1 MDVDCGW
8 LSYDSLISPTVRE
21 AANIA
26 TNLAKGLSATGESWI
41 EQELK
46 SYDIRRSLQMSLA
59 MESGLTRENALQ
71 GIFGKNK
78 VDSTK
83 QEKCPNLMKD
93 LKRTLSPYES
103 LCTSMLRHVDRE
115 GFLEI
120 LPFSQLNFKLVL
132 HLLS

>member
-26 TNLAKGLSATGESWI
+26 TNLAKGLSATGESWM
-41 EQELK
+41 EEELK

-71 GIFGKNK
+71 GIFGKSK

-83 QEKCPNLMKD
+83 QPKCPNSMKD
-93 LKRTLSPYES
+93 LNRTLSPYES

-120 LPFSQLNFKLVL
+120 ILFCQLNFKLAL